1 MSIAPPSARPTTGDR
16 PASTTASPPSERA
29 GASADAKRPD
39 PTPRDVSRREDLRN
53 NEIAFDEKSGL
64 MVVRTVAVATG
75 EIVGQNP
82 SEAYLRLAHAMIE
95 TLRSGGAEGTGADV
109 LA

>member
-1 MSIAPPSARPTTGDR
+1 MSIAPPSAWPPTGDR
-16 PASTTASPPSERA
+16 HASPAASPATERA
-29 GASADAKRPD
+29 NGSEDAKRPD
-39 PTPRDVSRREDLRN
+39 PTPRDISRRDAPRN

-64 MVVRTVAVATG
+64 MVVRTVTVATG
-75 EIVGQNP
+75 ELVGQNP

-95 TLRSGGAEGTGADV
+95 TLRAVGAEGSGADV